1 MTEQST
7 ERGAEPDSYPSTT
20 RTISMRERDRMS
32 YDRSAAHAVL
42 DEGWH
47 CTLSFVVD
55 GEPRALPTLYVRIG
69 DTVYLHGSTGSR
81 PLLAA
86 RPDGI
91 AVCVSVT
98 HLDGLVLAR
107 SQFHHSANYRS
118 LVAHGV
124 ATLVTDEA
132 EKLRALTALVE
143 RIAAGRAADTRPPNP
158 RELAQTALLALPL
171 REVSVRARTGG
182 VNDEPADLDLP
193 HWAGVVPMTVSYG
206 VPRPDS
212 GVTTPAPDYLRPFG
226 ASRWREVPTLR
237 GDLVTL
243 EPLSMAH
250 VDGLFAAYGHDEEV
264 WRWTTYPV
272 PRHRDDI
279 AAQVADALEHRAA
292 GVRAPWAQLDSRTGE
307 VIGTTSFYDLDEA
320 NRSLEIGGTV
330 LARSAWRSGRNT
342 EAKLLLLE
350 RAFDVLGCE
359 RVTWRTHASNLRSQA
374 AIERLGATREGV
386 IRRHKLLF
394 NGLWRDSVVYG
405 MLASEWPTAQRR
417 LRNRLRES
425 APTA

>member
-1 MTEQST
+1 MTEQDT
-7 ERGAEPDSYPSTT
+7 TPDSYPSTA
-20 RTISMRERDRMS
+20 RTVSMRERERMS

-55 GEPRALPTLYVRIG
+55 GEPRALPTLYVRID

-132 EKLRALTALVE
+132 EKLTALTALVE

-171 REVSVRARTGG
+171 REVSVRTRTGG
-182 VNDEPADLDLP
+182 VNEEPEDLALP
-193 HWAGVVPMTVSYG
+193 HWAGVVPMTVAYG
-206 VPRPDS
+206 TPQPAP
-212 GVTTPAPDYLRPFG
+212 GVSTPAPDYLAPFG
-226 ASRWREVPTLR
+226 ASAWREAPTLR
-237 GDLVTL
+237 GELVTL

-279 AAQVADALEHRAA
+279 AAQVADALAHRAA
-292 GVRAPWAQLDSRTGE
+292 GARVPWAQLDNRTGQ
-307 VIGTTSFYDLDEA
+307 VVGTTSFYEFDPA

-330 LARSAWRSGRNT
+330 LARSAWRSGLNT

-359 RVTWRTHASNLRSQA
+359 RVTWRTHSGNLRSQA

-386 IRRHKLLF
+386 LRHHKLLF
-394 NGLWRDSVVYG
+394 NGLWRDSVQYS
-405 MLASEWPTAQRR
+405 MLAAEWPSTQRR
-417 LRNRLRES
+417 LRDRLQEF
-425 APTA
+425 APAA

>member
-1 MTEQST
+1 MTEQIS
-7 ERGAEPDSYPSTT
+7 APSGYQQTARTT
-20 RTISMRERDRMS
+20 SLRERERMS
-32 YDRSAAHAVL
+32 YDRVAAHAIL

-55 GEPRALPTLYVRIG
+55 GEPRALPTLYVRID

-86 RPDGI
+86 RPDGV
-91 AVCVSVT
+91 AVCLSVT
-98 HLDGLVLAR
+98 HLDGLILGR

-118 LVAHGV
+118 LVAHGI

-143 RIAAGRAADTRPPNP
+143 RVGAGRSTDTRPPSP

-171 REVSVRARTGG
+171 REVSVRTRTGG
-182 VNDEPADLDLP
+182 VRDEPEDLALP
-193 HWAGVVPMTVSYG
+193 HWAGVIPMSTSYG
-206 VPRPDS
+206 RPQPDT
-212 GVTTPAPDYLRPFG
+212 GVTAPLPDYLRPAG
-226 ASRWREVPTLR
+226 GSQWRDSPVLR
-237 GDLVTL
+237 GEWVTL
-243 EPLSMAH
+243 EPLTMSH
-250 VDGLFAAYGHDEEV
+250 VDRLFAAYGHDEEV

-279 AAQVADALEHRAA
+279 VAQVTDALNHQEA
-292 GVRAPWAQLDSRTGE
+292 GIRVPWAQLDSRTGE
-307 VIGTTSFYDLDEA
+307 VVGTTSFYDFDEA

-330 LARSAWRSGRNT
+330 LARSAWRTGVNT

-350 RAFDVLGCE
+350 RAFEVLGCE
-359 RVTWRTHASNLRSQA
+359 RVTWRTHSSNLRSQA

-386 IRRHKLLF
+386 TRHHKLLF
-394 NGLWRDSVVYG
+394 NGLWRDSVVYS

-417 LRNRLRES
+417 LRNRLEEF
-425 APTA
+425 ATTA